1 MMQGLFGSKV
11 AGSWTIRVTFL
22 RPVPSSLK
30 AMYSVPATLP
40 SLAVTVL
47 AEVTFGPYSVP

>member
-40 SLAVTVL
+40 SLA
-47 AEVTFGPYSVP
+47 AAPTFGPYRVP